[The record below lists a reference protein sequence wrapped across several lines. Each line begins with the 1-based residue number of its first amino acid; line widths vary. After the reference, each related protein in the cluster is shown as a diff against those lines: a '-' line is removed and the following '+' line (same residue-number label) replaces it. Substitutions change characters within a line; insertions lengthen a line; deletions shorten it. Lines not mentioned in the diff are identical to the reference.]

1 MVTLGFIGTG
11 NMGGAL
17 ARAACKS
24 IPADQVFL
32 SNRTVEKAK
41 ALAEELG
48 CRVAD
53 NFAIA
58 ESADF
63 IFLGV
68 KPQYMA
74 DVMADITPILEKR
87 ENRFI
92 LVSMAAGLTI
102 PRIRELAGKDYPV
115 IRIMPN
121 TPSGIGEGMVFYD
134 CSENITKPEEKL
146 FLESL
151 AGAGRLA
158 PLADHLMDAGS
169 AVAGCGPA
177 FADLF
182 LEALADGGVACGLP
196 RALARESAAQMMIG
210 TAKLMLETG
219 KHPGQ
224 LKDEVC
230 SPGGA
235 TIQGIRALE
244 EAGFRGAVMD
254 AVIAA
259 WEKSAEMK

>member
-1 MVTLGFIGTG
+1 MATLGFIGTG

-24 IPADQVFL
+24 VPSDQVFL
-32 SNRTVEKAK
+32 SNRTVEKARL
-41 ALAEELG
+41 LAAELD
-48 CRVAD
+48 CRVTD
-53 NFAIA
+53 NEAIA
-58 ESADF
+58 QNADL

-68 KPQYMA
+68 KPQYMEE
-74 DVMADITPILEKR
+74 VMAEICPILEAR
-87 ENRFI
+87 ESRFL

-102 PRIRELAGKDYPV
+102 PRIRELAGKNYPV

-121 TPSGIGEGMVFYD
+121 TPSAIGEGMVFYD
-134 CSENITKPEEKL
+134 CSENVTKTEEKVL
-146 FLESL
+146 LESL

-158 PLADHLMDAGS
+158 PLADRLMDAGS

-177 FADLF
+177 FADMF

-196 RALARESAAQMMIG
+196 RALALESAAQMMIG

-219 KHPGQ
+219 KHPGE
-224 LKDEVC
+224 LKDAVC

-259 WEKSAEMK
+259 WEKSQGM